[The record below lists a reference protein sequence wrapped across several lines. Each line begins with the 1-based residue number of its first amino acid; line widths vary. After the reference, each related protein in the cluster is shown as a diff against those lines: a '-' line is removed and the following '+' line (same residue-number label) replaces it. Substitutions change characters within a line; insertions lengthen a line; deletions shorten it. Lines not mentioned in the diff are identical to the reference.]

1 MVLTGL
7 LYVLPS
13 ELLALWTLG
22 QFSYYSEADR
32 GNTSPIN
39 GRKCN
44 TIHKQK

>member
-7 LYVLPS
+7 FYVLPS

-22 QFSYYSEADR
+22 QFSYYSKADR